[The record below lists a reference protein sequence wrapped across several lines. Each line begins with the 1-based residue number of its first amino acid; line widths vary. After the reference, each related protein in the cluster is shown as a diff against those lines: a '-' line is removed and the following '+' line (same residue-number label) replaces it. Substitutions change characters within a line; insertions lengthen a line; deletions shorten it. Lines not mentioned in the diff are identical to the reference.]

1 MKKYLTWDY
10 VLGVLLFV
18 GLTVASVA
26 FVHYSYAWAEEY
38 PLWLERAMRIVGFIG
53 TLYFPAKLVWVITER
68 RNDEIIDE
76 LQSDYNELWARDHR
90 AGVPDDAD
98 YIVEGE

>member
-1 MKKYLTWDY
+1 MKKYLTWDF

-38 PLWLERAMRIVGFIG
+38 PLWLERTMRIVGFAG
-53 TLYFPAKLVWVITER
+53 SVYWPAKLVGVITEM
-68 RNDEIIDE
+68 RNDEVIED
-76 LQSDYNELWARDHR
+76 LQNAYNELWARDHR

>member
-38 PLWLERAMRIVGFIG
+38 PLWLERAMRIVGFVG
-53 TLYFPAKLVWVITER
+53 TACFPTKLVCVITE
-68 RNDEIIDE
+68 
-76 LQSDYNELWARDHR
+76 H
-90 AGVPDDAD
+90 
-98 YIVEGE
+98 